1 MAPTEIRDYSCMN
14 LDLESKI
21 NWHHWIIKVLGT
33 VLDDSFSGV
42 IVLKKK
48 QILNIGLITEK

>member
-48 QILNIGLITEK
+48 TDSKYRIAH